1 MSRSVLSIRTAL
13 AAGLVLA
20 ALALTPFLA
29 SAAKLEPLG
38 RHTPVAVDV
47 NGTVYRYYELTSEGP
62 LSVRL
67 KGPAVFEALVRWR
80 FEDSPNSVDAIVE
93 LVVDGEIQFRY
104 VVHATPG
111 SAVYPDNPDAIP
123 GRSEKLTFDVP
134 SGEHTIELRLISPA
148 GGTLDVNPLSKTL
161 DLLPWRVEWR
171 GSLGSTYD
179 SNLFRYSDGDVDDFL
194 DGERYERYPFDTL
207 DELRVEPGV
216 ALGFVREKPGVRE
229 TEFRFSG
236 NWFVTGSNGQK
247 SFSKFRVAVTET
259 RTGVAWLKLEY
270 SAIPLYHLKYV
281 WDADATGEGESMY
294 RSCDFRKH
302 SLLARAGSDRSLPVD
317 LTAWWKIDSYGYD
330 QDFVEYDS
338 HATMLGLSGTWR
350 PARGLRLDAG
360 YALRMLVARGY
371 DEVGETRSESDD
383 SDTTYDQNEY
393 GLRARWE
400 AGKVLGRSLVL
411 QLRGKLAQRYYLAA
425 DVDDAYHTGRDDS
438 YVTLGGGFSL
448 SLADG
453 VKLEGFYEHKSRRS
467 ESDIIATIGD
477 TKDYD
482 ADRITVRLV
491 AEGVRFLD

>member
-1 MSRSVLSIRTAL
+1 MSRSLHSVRVPLVACLVLSI
-13 AAGLVLA
+13 
-20 ALALTPFLA
+20 LALMPFNVRG
-29 SAAKLEPLG
+29 AKLDPLG
-38 RHTPVAVDV
+38 RHTPVAVQV
-47 NGTVYRYYELTSEGP
+47 NGTVYRYYALTSDRP

-67 KGPAVFEALVRWR
+67 DGPAAFEALVRWR
-80 FEDSPNSVDAIVE
+80 FDDSLDPVDAIVE
-93 LVVDGEIQFRY
+93 LVIDGEIQFRY
-104 VVHATPG
+104 VIHATPG
-111 SAVYPDNPDAIP
+111 SAAYPDNPDATP
-123 GRSEKLTFDVP
+123 GNSERLAFDVP
-134 SGEHTIELRLISPA
+134 SGEHTIELRLISPV

-171 GSLGSTYD
+171 GSFGSTYD

-207 DELRVEPGV
+207 DELRLEPSV
-216 ALGFVREKPGVRE
+216 ALGFVREEPGVRE
-229 TEFRFSG
+229 TELQFSG
-236 NWFVTGSNGQK
+236 SWFLAGSNGQK

-259 RTGVAWLKLEY
+259 RVGVAWLRLEY

-317 LTAWWKIDSYGYD
+317 LTAWWKVDSYGYD

-338 HATMLGLSGTWR
+338 RATTFGLSGTWR
-350 PARGLRLDAG
+350 PVRGLRLDAA
-360 YALRMLVARGY
+360 YALRMLAARGY
-371 DEVGETRSESDD
+371 DEVGETRSDSDD

-393 GLRARWE
+393 ELRARWE
-400 AGKVLGRSLVL
+400 VGEVLGRSLVL
-411 QLRGKLAQRYYLAA
+411 RLRGKLAQRYYLAS
-425 DVDDAYHTGRDDS
+425 DPDDAYHAGRDDL
-438 YVTLGGGFSL
+438 YVTLGTGFSL

-467 ESDIIATIGD
+467 DSDIIATIGD

-482 ADRITVRLV
+482 ADSITLRLV
-491 AEGVRFLD
+491 AEGVCFLD